1 MKLWPAVLCFSLLLG
16 ACASYQVNPKL
27 DHYGPQAGYRF
38 DNLGAPGN
46 PDELFVIL
54 TFSGGGTRAAAL
66 SYGILEKL
74 RDTRFKWQGQER
86 SLLNEVDAIS
96 SVSGGSFTA
105 AYFGLFGNG
114 IFNDFE
120 QRFLYRDIE
129 AELKGLL
136 MSPVQWIKL
145 LSPDYS
151 RTDMAVDFYD
161 REIFRGSRFS
171 DLVQKA
177 RRPFIMINAT
187 DMTIGSRF
195 TFVQE
200 QFDPIC
206 SDLAGVTM
214 AKAVTA
220 SSCFPVAFAPL
231 TLNNYAGQCEFKE
244 PLWVKTAM
252 DDLQLNPSRFRR
264 AQVLRSYTDGTARP
278 FLHLL
283 DGGVA
288 DNIGLRGPL
297 AGIMSN
303 DPEWSILNRIDLGK
317 VAKLVVIVVDAK
329 TDPLVDF
336 DKYSR
341 PPGLVDVLTKIST
354 VPMDNYSFDTVQA
367 LRDAFKQW
375 VKDQLNYKSCQ
386 KVLQINQCPDKE
398 MPYPPPAPVQV
409 YPIYIGFDQIADLQ
423 RRTYF
428 QTMATSFKLPAR
440 QIDDL
445 RKIGPELLAQSE
457 EFKAL
462 MDALSAG
469 SGP

>member
-1 MKLWPAVLCFSLLLG
+1 
-16 ACASYQVNPKL
+16 
-27 DHYGPQAGYRF
+27 
-38 DNLGAPGN
+38 
-46 PDELFVIL
+46 
-54 TFSGGGTRAAAL
+54 
-66 SYGILEKL
+66 
-74 RDTRFKWQGQER
+74 
-86 SLLNEVDAIS
+86 
-96 SVSGGSFTA
+96 
-105 AYFGLFGNG
+105 LFGNG
-114 IFNDFE
+114 IFKDFE

-129 AELKGLL
+129 GELKGLL
-136 MSPVQWIKL
+136 ISPAQWIKL
-145 LSPDYS
+145 ISPDYS

-161 REIFRGSRFS
+161 REIFQGGRFS
-171 DLVQKA
+171 DLVQKG

-206 SDLAGVTM
+206 SDLGGV
-214 AKAVTA
+214 AVAEAVTA

-231 TLNNYAGQCEFKE
+231 TLNNYAGQCQYKE
-244 PLWVKTAM
+244 PIWVSAAM
-252 DDLQLNPSRFRR
+252 EDLQLNPSRFRR
-264 AQVLRSYTDGTARP
+264 AQTLRSYTDGAERP

-297 AGIMSN
+297 AGVVSS
-303 DPEWSILNRIDLGK
+303 DPGWSILKKIDQGK

-329 TDPLVDF
+329 TDPATDY
-336 DKYSR
+336 DKSSR
-341 PPGLVDVLTKIST
+341 PPGLVDVLTRIST

-367 LRDAFKQW
+367 LRDTFKQW
-375 VKDQLNYKSCQ
+375 LKDQLNYKACQ
-386 KVLQINQCPDKE
+386 KVLNINKCPDKE
-398 MPYPPPAPVQV
+398 MPYPSPAPVEV

-428 QTMATSFKLPAR
+428 QTMATSFNLPAR

-445 RKIGPELLAQSE
+445 RKIGPELLEQSA

-462 MDALSAG
+462 VGALSAG
-469 SGP
+469 EP